1 MKGIILAGGSG
12 TRLYPLT
19 IAVSKQL
26 LPINDKPM
34 IYYPLSTLLS
44 AGIKDILI
52 ISTPKDI
59 DSYERLLGDGS
70 KIGVKISYKIQERP
84 EGLAQAFIIGK
95 EFIKDENVCLILGD
109 NVFYGNGLD
118 SQLEKIKESVS
129 KKNEAYIFG
138 YKVKDPQR
146 FGVAEFNDSYQIL
159 GIEEKPVKP
168 KSNYAIVGLY
178 FYPNDVVKY
187 VDKIEKSAR
196 GELEITSL
204 NNLFLNDKRLN
215 IELLDNNFFWLDTG
229 THNSIIE
236 ASAFIQSVE
245 QKENIKV
252 GCIEEVA
259 YKQNFISKKDL
270 KDCINQY
277 GDNEY
282 SEYLKRIT

>member
-12 TRLYPLT
+12 TRLHPLT

-44 AGIKDILI
+44 ARIKDILI
-52 ISTPKDI
+52 ISTPEDI

-70 KIGVKISYKIQERP
+70 KIGVKISYKIQEKP

-118 SQLEKIKESVS
+118 SQLEKIKESVN

-159 GIEEKPVKP
+159 GIEEKPINP

-178 FYPNDVVKY
+178 FYPNDVVKH
-187 VDKIEKSAR
+187 VNKVEKSER

-204 NNLFLNDKRLN
+204 NNLFLKENKLN

-229 THNSIIE
+229 TNNSILE

-245 QKENIKV
+245 KKENIKV

-259 YKQNFISKKDL
+259 YKKNFISKKEL
-270 KDCINQY
+270 NNCIDQY

-282 SEYLKRIT
+282 SRYLKKIT